1 MGHSLFL
8 SCSPRVMRAAVNSS
22 AQESTRLPQG
32 AKRIPGTSA
41 GRSALC
47 DILFILAP
55 PRSFTTVVSHMLGQ
69 HPQMYGLPE
78 THLLCAETMAEWW
91 RLSSQ
96 TSFTFGVDELASKHP
111 VQGAQVNIDHG
122 LLRVVA
128 QLYLGEQTEFSVKW
142 ASGWLRRR
150 SHFTTGAILEL
161 LAEKVYPR
169 ILVDKSPSVVY
180 RPEFLQRAYEMFP
193 QAKFIH
199 LVRHPRG
206 QGESVMK
213 YLRAMQRLAPVPP
226 SHWLFHLASFPYRSA
241 SDGDMPQGVPDLD
254 PQRAWY
260 VLNMNICEFLKSV
273 SDDQKKRIR
282 GEELLAGPDRVL
294 REIAG
299 WMGLRTDSEAI
310 EEMKHPERS
319 PYACYGPA
327 GARFGND
334 RFFLKRPLLRPDGA
348 KPQRL
353 EGPVS
358 WRGDGQ
364 GFLAEVRE
372 LAQQFGYE

>member
-1 MGHSLFL
+1 LATAAQAIPDSIGTMREASAPNGHARELTP
-8 SCSPRVMRAAVNSS
+8 SPRALESGAYASGSS
-22 AQESTRLPQG
+22 IFLHDP
-32 AKRIPGTSA
+32 
-41 GRSALC
+41 
-47 DILFILAP
+47 LFILAP

-78 THLLCAETMAEWW
+78 THLLSAETLAEWW
-91 RLSSQ
+91 NLCSQ
-96 TSFTFGVDELASKHP
+96 ATF
-111 VQGAQVNIDHG
+111 NMDHG

-128 QLYLGEQTEFSVKW
+128 GLYFGEQTEYTVKR

-161 LAEKVYPR
+161 LAEKLYPR
-169 ILVDKSPSVVY
+169 ILVEKSPSVVY
-180 RPEFLQRAYEMFP
+180 RLELLQRMYQLFP

-206 QGESVMK
+206 HGESVMK
-213 YLRAMQRLAPVPP
+213 YLRGRQKLGPVPA
-226 SHWLFHLASFPYRSA
+226 SHWLLHLASFPYPSA
-241 SDGDMPQGVPDLD
+241 SGGDVAQRPPNLD

-273 SDDQKKRIR
+273 PDDQKMRIR
-282 GEELLAGPDRVL
+282 GEDLLADPDRGL
-294 REIAG
+294 REIAD

-310 EEMKHPERS
+310 DEMKHPERS
-319 PYACYGPA
+319 PYAGYGPP

-334 RFFLKRPLLRPDGA
+334 RFFLDNPRLRPGRMQSHSLDG
-348 KPQRL
+348 PL
-353 EGPVS
+353 S
-358 WRGDGQ
+358 WRKDGE
-364 GFLAEVRE
+364 GFLPEVKQ